1 MRELRGKGI
10 ASWSEQEITQ
20 AMRLYSELKATD
32 RVAVE
37 MGVAPE
43 TVRKVLRRQGVQ
55 LRSISKPVT
64 PEQIKRFG
72 KLKQAGWTINAIAR
86 EVGVASD
93 TVTRHLKRAVRNVS
107 LTEKEAPPSATKHFR
122 EAFGAEPLSAGH
134 SIAMRGLW
142 RGLERWRGLSA

>member
-1 MRELRGKGI
+1 MSELRGKGI
-10 ASWSEQEITQ
+10 ASWSEQEIAQ
-20 AMRLYSELKATD
+20 AARLYKELKATD

-64 PEQIKRFG
+64 PEQIKMFE
-72 KLKQAGWTINAIAR
+72 KLKQSGWTINAIAR

-93 TVTRHLKRAVRNVS
+93 TVTRHLKRALHNATVAKV
-107 LTEKEAPPSATKHFR
+107 EAPAPAIKPFR
-122 EAFGAEPLSAGH
+122 EAFGVEPLCAGH

-142 RGLERWRGLSA
+142 RGLERWREVSA